1 MSPDTSHFA
10 QFGDFVFDLKQRVLI
25 REGEIVP
32 VAPKDLEVLL
42 VLVRGC
48 GQIVEKKQI
57 IEKIWPD
64 TFVEEANLSRHIF
77 NLRRILSENGER
89 SIETVPKRGYRFI
102 APIRFHAATPESVGG
117 SLPHT
122 WQATR
127 AMENVQP
134 ISAQSSSKGASSP
147 EGRSSV
153 QSLPAR
159 QGMLRW
165 RVLLVAASVFLATG
179 AIFGLSRAL
188 APHRVS
194 IALRPI
200 QNLTGDAS
208 KDYIAEGLTE
218 ELVTRI
224 APNHAALI
232 VVPRSSAADVTGATA
247 GPAPNA
253 SQAGYLLEGSLRES
267 PGRFRITMKLVRLPQ
282 RELVWSREFD
292 RPPSDLIGMQD
303 EVSQAIV
310 KLLPTREA
318 RGSDDSS
325 AFATQQQ

>member
-1 MSPDTSHFA
+1 MSLDTQHFA

-102 APIRFHAATPESVGG
+102 APVRFHAATPEASGG
-117 SLPHT
+117 ALA
-122 WQATR
+122 QALAAKR
-127 AMENVQP
+127 PVE
-134 ISAQSSSKGASSP
+134 ISHSSSATFSLRDARSNTQSP
-147 EGRSSV
+147 ST
-153 QSLPAR
+153 R
-159 QGMLRW
+159 QGIFRW
-165 RVLLVAASVFLATG
+165 RMLLVAASVFLATG
-179 AIFGLSRAL
+179 AIFGLSRGF

-200 QNLTGDAS
+200 QNLTGDSS

-224 APNHAALI
+224 APNNAALI
-232 VVPRSSAADVTGATA
+232 VVPRSSMPEGTGTTT
-247 GPAPNA
+247 GQLPNA
-253 SQAGYLLEGSLRES
+253 LQAGYLLEGSLRES
-267 PGRFRITMKLVRLPQ
+267 PGRFRITMKLMRLPQ

-303 EVSQAIV
+303 EVSRAIV
-310 KLLPTREA
+310 KLLPVREVGA
-318 RGSDDSS
+318 SDDSS
-325 AFATQQQ
+325 VSPAQQQ